1 MVSLNNHN
9 DGIDSDIYVQKA
21 IDMLCKI
28 EETTDM
34 LTVILKRKRQNRL
47 EQGHPW
53 IFQSEVERT
62 EGEGEPGQLAR
73 VVSYQGAFL
82 ATGYWNPKSQIT
94 VRVVAYREL
103 ASMDLEF
110 FTARF
115 LEARRHRRRFLGE
128 TDSCRAVYGE
138 ADFLPGLIVDKF
150 ADVLVVQILTLG
162 MEYCRE
168 QIIAALTTVYE
179 PKCIYERS
187 DVSVR
192 ELEGLEQTTGVLYGE
207 LHNPVS
213 IIENGLHID
222 VDVVNGQKTGYFF
235 DQQDNRAALAPLMR
249 GWGERSGIRLQSM
262 NDNRAEA
269 TMVPVNSNGKV
280 VTYPYWDGATVL
292 ECFAHTG
299 SFTLHACQYGAKQVT
314 CLDVS
319 ELAIENAKRN
329 VERNGFSER
338 VEYVIDDAF
347 EYLRRQVKG
356 LDERKLRAIAGKA
369 DTSKPLS
376 ADGRKWDVII
386 LDPPAFAKNKQSIDN
401 ACRGYKDI
409 NLHALKLVNE
419 GGYLVTASCS
429 FHVRPDVFLET
440 ILAAAVDAGKVLRL
454 IEYRGAGK
462 DHPRILGVEEGHY
475 LKFAIFEVRSREV

>member
-1 MVSLNNHN
+1 
-9 DGIDSDIYVQKA
+9 
-21 IDMLCKI
+21 
-28 EETTDM
+28 M
-34 LTVILKRKRQNRL
+34 LTVVLKRKRVNRI

-53 IFQSEVERT
+53 IFQNEIERT
-62 EGEGEPGQLAR
+62 EGEGKPGQLVR

-82 ATGYWNPKSQIT
+82 ASGYWNPQSQIT
-94 VRVVAYREL
+94 VRVISYSEL
-103 ASMDLEF
+103 ERIDVDFL
-110 FTARF
+110 TTRF
-115 LEARRHRRRFLGE
+115 QEARRHRRRFLGDVE
-128 TDSCRAVYGE
+128 SCRAVYGE

-162 MEYCRE
+162 MEQCRE
-168 QIIAALTTVYE
+168 QIIEALVAVYQ

-192 ELEGLEQTTGVLYGE
+192 ELEGMEQTVGILYGE
-207 LHNPVS
+207 LQNPVS
-213 IIENGLHID
+213 IVENGLLID
-222 VDVVNGQKTGYFF
+222 VDVVHGQKTGYFF
-235 DQQDNRAALAPLMR
+235 DQQDNRAALAPLML

-262 NDNRAEA
+262 NVDGGEESL
-269 TMVPVNSNGKV
+269 VPVNSNGKV

-338 VEYVIDDAF
+338 VEYVVDDAF

-356 LDERKLRAIAGKA
+356 LEDRVLRARATTSADLTGGKLA
-369 DTSKPLS
+369 KGAKVDTSKPLS
-376 ADGRKWDVII
+376 TDGRKWDVVI
-386 LDPPAFAKNKQSIDN
+386 LDPPAFAKNKQAIDN

-429 FHVRPDVFLET
+429 YHVRPAVFLET

-462 DHPRILGVEEGHY
+462 DHPRLLGVEEGHY
-475 LKFAIFEVRSREV
+475 LKFAIFEVRSRDVK

>member
-1 MVSLNNHN
+1 
-9 DGIDSDIYVQKA
+9 
-21 IDMLCKI
+21 
-28 EETTDM
+28 M
-34 LTVILKRKRQNRL
+34 LTVVLKRKRQNRI

-53 IFQSEVERT
+53 IFQSEIERT
-62 EGEGEPGQLAR
+62 EGEGEPGQLVR
-73 VVSYQGAFL
+73 VVTYQGAFL

-94 VRVVAYREL
+94 VRVVAYTEL
-103 ASMDLEF
+103 ASMDVDFL
-110 FTARF
+110 TTRF
-115 LEARRHRRRFLGE
+115 QEARKHRQRFLG
-128 TDSCRAVYGE
+128 DAASYRAVYGE
-138 ADFLPGLIVDKF
+138 ADFLPGLVVDKF

-162 MEYCRE
+162 MELCRE
-168 QIIAALTTVYE
+168 QIVEALTAVFQ

-192 ELEGLEQTTGVLYGE
+192 ELEGLEQTTGILYGE
-207 LHNPVS
+207 LHNPVA
-213 IIENGLHID
+213 IIENGLLID
-222 VDVVNGQKTGYFF
+222 VDVIHGQKTGYFF
-235 DQQDNRAALAPLMR
+235 DQRDNRAALEPLMR
-249 GWGERSGIRLQSM
+249 GWGERSGIRLQSVI
-262 NDNRAEA
+262 AEGEDE
-269 TMVPVNSNGKV
+269 TIVPVNSNRKI

-338 VEYVIDDAF
+338 VEYVVDDAF

-356 LDERKLRAIAGKA
+356 LEERKLRAIAGKV

-376 ADGRKWDVII
+376 TDGRKWDVVI

-429 FHVRPDVFLET
+429 YHVRPDVFLET
-440 ILAAAVDAGKVLRL
+440 ILSAAVDAGKVLRL
-454 IEYRGAGK
+454 IEFSGAGK
-462 DHPRILGVEEGHY
+462 DHPRLLGVEEGHY
-475 LKFAIFEVRSREV
+475 LKFAIFEVRSRDIK

>member
-1 MVSLNNHN
+1 
-9 DGIDSDIYVQKA
+9 
-21 IDMLCKI
+21 
-28 EETTDM
+28 M
-34 LTVILKRKRQNRL
+34 LTVVLKRKRQNRI

-53 IFQSEVERT
+53 IFQSEIERT
-62 EGEGEPGQLAR
+62 EGEGEPGQLVR
-73 VVSYQGAFL
+73 VVTYQGAFL

-94 VRVVAYREL
+94 VRVVAYTEL
-103 ASMDLEF
+103 ASMDVDFL
-110 FTARF
+110 TTRF
-115 LEARRHRRRFLGE
+115 QEARKHRQRFLG
-128 TDSCRAVYGE
+128 DAASYRAVYGE
-138 ADFLPGLIVDKF
+138 ADFLPGLVVDKF

-162 MEYCRE
+162 MELCRE
-168 QIIAALTTVYE
+168 QIVEALTAVFQ

-192 ELEGLEQTTGVLYGE
+192 ELEGLEQTTGILYGE
-207 LHNPVS
+207 LHNPVA
-213 IIENGLHID
+213 IIENGLLID
-222 VDVVNGQKTGYFF
+222 VDVIHGQKTGYFF
-235 DQQDNRAALAPLMR
+235 DQRDNRAALEPLMR
-249 GWGERSGIRLQSM
+249 GWGERSGIRLQSVI
-262 NDNRAEA
+262 AEGEGE
-269 TMVPVNSNGKV
+269 TIVPVNSNGKI

-338 VEYVIDDAF
+338 VEYVVDDAF

-356 LDERKLRAIAGKA
+356 LEERKLRAIAGKV

-376 ADGRKWDVII
+376 TDGRKWDVVI

-429 FHVRPDVFLET
+429 YHVRPDVFLET
-440 ILAAAVDAGKVLRL
+440 ILSAAVDAGKLLRL
-454 IEYRGAGK
+454 IEFSGAGK
-462 DHPRILGVEEGHY
+462 DHPRLLGVEEGHY
-475 LKFAIFEVRSREV
+475 LKFAIFEVRSRDIK

>member
-1 MVSLNNHN
+1 
-9 DGIDSDIYVQKA
+9 
-21 IDMLCKI
+21 
-28 EETTDM
+28 M
-34 LTVILKRKRQNRL
+34 LTVVLKRKRQNRV

-53 IFQSEVERT
+53 IFQSEIERT
-62 EGEGEPGQLAR
+62 EGEGEPGQLVR
-73 VVSYQGAFL
+73 IVTYQGAFL

-94 VRVVAYREL
+94 VRVVAYTEL
-103 ASMDLEF
+103 ASMDVD
-110 FTARF
+110 F
-115 LEARRHRRRFLGE
+115 LTTRLQEARQHRLRFLGE
-128 TDSCRAVYGE
+128 AESYRAVYGE

-162 MEYCRE
+162 MELCRE
-168 QIIAALTTVYE
+168 QIVKAVTIVFQ

-192 ELEGLEQTTGVLYGE
+192 ELEGLEQRTGILYGE
-207 LHNPVS
+207 LDNPVA
-213 IIENGLHID
+213 IVENGLLID

-235 DQQDNRAALAPLMR
+235 DQRDNRAALEPLMR
-249 GWGERSGIRLQSM
+249 GWGQRSGIQLQSVIA
-262 NDNRAEA
+262 DGEEE
-269 TMVPVNSNGKV
+269 TLVPVNSNGKI

-338 VEYVIDDAF
+338 VEYVVDDAF

-356 LDERKLRAIAGKA
+356 LEERTIRARANSAAEKVAGKMPKIGKV

-376 ADGRKWDVII
+376 SDGRKWDVVI

-440 ILAAAVDAGKVLRL
+440 ILSAAVDAGKVLRL
-454 IEYRGAGK
+454 IEFSGAGK
-462 DHPRILGVEEGHY
+462 DHPRLLGVEEGHY
-475 LKFAIFEVRSREV
+475 LKFAIFEVRSRDIK

>member
-1 MVSLNNHN
+1 
-9 DGIDSDIYVQKA
+9 
-21 IDMLCKI
+21 
-28 EETTDM
+28 M
-34 LTVILKRKRQNRL
+34 LTVVLKRKRQNRI

-53 IFQSEVERT
+53 IFQSEIERT
-62 EGEGEPGQLAR
+62 EGEGEPGQLVR
-73 VVSYQGAFL
+73 VVTYQGAFL

-94 VRVVAYREL
+94 VRVVAYTEL
-103 ASMDLEF
+103 ASMDVDFL
-110 FTARF
+110 TTRF
-115 LEARRHRRRFLGE
+115 QEARKHRQRFLG
-128 TDSCRAVYGE
+128 DAASYRAVYGE
-138 ADFLPGLIVDKF
+138 ADFLPGLVVDKF

-162 MEYCRE
+162 MELCRE
-168 QIIAALTTVYE
+168 QIVEALTAVFQ

-192 ELEGLEQTTGVLYGE
+192 ELEGLEQTTGILYGE
-207 LHNPVS
+207 LHNPVA
-213 IIENGLHID
+213 IIENGLLID
-222 VDVVNGQKTGYFF
+222 VDVIHGQKTGYFF
-235 DQQDNRAALAPLMR
+235 DQRDNRAALEPLMR
-249 GWGERSGIRLQSM
+249 GWGERSGIRLQSVI
-262 NDNRAEA
+262 AEGEDE
-269 TMVPVNSNGKV
+269 TIVPVNSNGKI

-338 VEYVIDDAF
+338 VEYVVDDAF

-356 LDERKLRAIAGKA
+356 LEERKLRAIAGKV

-376 ADGRKWDVII
+376 TDGRKWDVVI

-429 FHVRPDVFLET
+429 YHVRPDVFLET
-440 ILAAAVDAGKVLRL
+440 ILSAAVDAGKVLRL
-454 IEYRGAGK
+454 IEFSGACK
-462 DHPRILGVEEGHY
+462 DHPRLLGVEEGHY
-475 LKFAIFEVRSREV
+475 LKFAIFEVRSRDIK